1 MKMKFIVGFLLVLF
15 ALPVSASEADQ
26 DFRLVNKTGYELD
39 AVFLS
44 PTGAN
49 NWGRDVMGRDV
60 LGDGEAVNIKFSR
73 KTKDCDW
80 DLKVVYSIDDSSAV
94 WHDIDLCTVE
104 KITIRYNKNADKT
117 TASFD

>member
-1 MKMKFIVGFLLVLF
+1 MKMRFIIGFFLVLL

-44 PTGAN
+44 PSGADD
-49 NWGRDVMGRDV
+49 WGRDVMGRDV
-60 LGDGEAVNIKFSR
+60 LGDGDAVNIKFNR
-73 KTKDCDW
+73 KTKACDW
-80 DLKVVYSIDDSSAV
+80 DLKVVYTVDDSSAV
-94 WHDIDLCTVE
+94 WRDIDLCTVE
-104 KITIRYNKNADKT
+104 KITIRYNKNTDKT